1 MNQDPE
7 DVQDQ
12 GTQQRNEEEYLVAAG
27 NEPRVSHSDADG
39 RFKTNFLLMFNAYML
54 NHFMNPSID
63 LLSFLVIT
71 QQKPSSWSN
80 LNCVSI

>member
-1 MNQDPE
+1 MKSIVVAISRAVMNQD
-7 DVQDQ
+7 Q
-12 GTQQRNEEEYLVAAG
+12 GAQQRNDDEQLVAAG

-71 QQKPSSWSN
+71 QQKSSG
-80 LNCVSI
+80 